1 MYRIHGVV
9 MVMLQVQVNNNG
21 GSWLLDPSCSGGPRR
36 KTDWQPP
43 PLLWA

>member
-9 MVMLQVQVNNNG
+9 MVMLQVNNNG

-36 KTDWQPP
+36 TGGRLPFCE
-43 PLLWA
+43 L